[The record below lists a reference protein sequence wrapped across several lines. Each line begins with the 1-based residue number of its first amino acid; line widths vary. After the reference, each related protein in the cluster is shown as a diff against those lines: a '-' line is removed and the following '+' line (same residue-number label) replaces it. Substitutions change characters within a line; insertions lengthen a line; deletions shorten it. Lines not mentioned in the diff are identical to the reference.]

1 MEAVVNSRRDSV
13 SKVCLLVI
21 FNNRFEKNL
30 DKLRAIYRDRFSH
43 VYFLMPF
50 YQGNAPDVL
59 SVWDNSYRFHAF
71 FAQAYERFAGDYDHY
86 FAVADDIL
94 LNPAINEDNLAEY
107 FGLLPGQSMCC
118 AFEPLAKTA
127 TWPYRQ
133 IFNSLHAFEDARM
146 CSWRTELP
154 PLEKALERAAAYGA
168 DDLTIEKN
176 FTKNKYWRKE
186 NLEYYWRYP
195 KHTLKLFRHAL
206 KLPYPMVYGYSDF
219 FIVHGSAMRE
229 FCRLAGILGAMD
241 VHVETATPTAM
252 MLACDSLKTYG
263 TVDILHGKQN
273 GDKLP
278 EGDTITEKLAHWDAS
293 VDFIHPVKLSGL
305 EL

>member
-1 MEAVVNSRRDSV
+1 MQKWRAIV

-30 DKLRAIYRDRFSH
+30 DKLRAVYRERFSGI
-43 VYFLMPF
+43 YFLMPF
-50 YQGNAPDVL
+50 YQGSDPDVL

-71 FAQAYERFAGDYDHY
+71 LAQAYERFVGDYDYY

-94 LNPAINEDNLAEY
+94 LNPAINEQNLAAY
-107 FGLLPGQSMCC
+107 FGLEEGQSMCC

-133 IFNSLHAFEDARM
+133 IFNTMHAFEDARM
-146 CSWRTELP
+146 CSWKTELP
-154 PLEKALERAAAYGA
+154 PLEEALMKAAPYGA
-168 DDLTIEKN
+168 DDLTVEKR
-176 FTKNKYWRKE
+176 FMKNKYWKKE
-186 NLEYYWRYP
+186 NLEYFWRYP
-195 KHTLKLFRHAL
+195 KHTLKLYRHAL
-206 KLPYPMVYGYSDF
+206 MMPYPMVYGYSDF
-219 FIVHGSAMRE
+219 FIVHGSTIRE
-229 FCRLAGILGAMD
+229 FCRLAGVFGAMD
-241 VHVETATPTAM
+241 VHVETAVPTTM
-252 MLACDSLKTYG
+252 MLACDSLKQYG

-278 EGDTITEKLAHWDAS
+278 KGDTITEKLGNWDGD